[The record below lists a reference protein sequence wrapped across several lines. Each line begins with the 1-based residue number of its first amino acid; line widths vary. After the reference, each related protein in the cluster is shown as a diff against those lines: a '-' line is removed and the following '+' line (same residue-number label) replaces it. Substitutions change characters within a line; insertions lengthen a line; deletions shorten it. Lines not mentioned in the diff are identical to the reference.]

1 VSSDPTPTVP
11 TIYRVT
17 SASTL
22 ASASTPKVGQQQLP
36 TRYNPENLHPPSLH
50 NTVSSSSR
58 QITPQRSNY
67 SSTPLL
73 PRNGSGDAG
82 TGEGEDAGPHNRP
95 KVPNRGQSLYAG
107 DYHPSE
113 ERGGR
118 SGGRSRRSIWASD
131 TSPTLINPPQ
141 FDLDELG
148 EASSR
153 SRRTGRSNTNPRNN
167 LGGNASRRDIRGM
180 SSRKLATYE
189 TFVLV
194 LRLP

>member
-1 VSSDPTPTVP
+1 VASDPTSTAP

-22 ASASTPKVGQQQLP
+22 ASASTPTVGKQQLP
-36 TRYNPENLHPPSLH
+36 TRYNPEILHPPSLH

-82 TGEGEDAGPHNRP
+82 TGEDED
-95 KVPNRGQSLYAG
+95 AG

-113 ERGGR
+113 EQGGQ
-118 SGGRSRRSIWASD
+118 SDGHISQGPSRRSTGASD
-131 TSPTLINPPQ
+131 TSPTLIDPPQ
-141 FDLDELG
+141 FDLDELRKTNSRPHGTGWSSTNLQNILG
-148 EASSR
+148 E
-153 SRRTGRSNTNPRNN
+153 NT
-167 LGGNASRRDIRGM
+167 SKRDIRGM
-180 SSRKLATYE
+180 GSRKLATYE
-189 TFVLV
+189 TFVPV

>member
-1 VSSDPTPTVP
+1 MSSDPTPTTP

-22 ASASTPKVGQQQLP
+22 ASASTPTVGQQQLP

-58 QITPQRSNY
+58 QITPQRSNH

-73 PRNGSGDAG
+73 PRNRSGDAA
-82 TGEGEDAGPHNRP
+82 GEGED
-95 KVPNRGQSLYAG
+95 AG

-113 ERGGR
+113 EQGGQ
-118 SGGRSRRSIWASD
+118 SGGRISRGPSRRSTGASD
-131 TSPTLINPPQ
+131 TSPTLIDPPQ
-141 FDLDELG
+141 FDLDELRKTNSRPHG
-148 EASSR
+148 TGWSS
-153 SRRTGRSNTNPRNN
+153 TNLQNI
-167 LGGNASRRDIRGM
+167 LGGNASRRDVHGM
-180 SSRKLATYE
+180 GSRKLATYE
-189 TFVLV
+189 IFVLV